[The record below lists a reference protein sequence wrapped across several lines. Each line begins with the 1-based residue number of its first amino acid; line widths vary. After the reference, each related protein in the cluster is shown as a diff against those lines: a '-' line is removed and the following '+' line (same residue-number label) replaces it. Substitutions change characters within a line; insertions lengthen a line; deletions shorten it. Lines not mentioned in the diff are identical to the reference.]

1 MRYILKKTILFTTLL
16 LGSLSVTSAF
26 ADEVNLKKSCVKD
39 NPIIAGE
46 TDPSLLNIY
55 AQACDKKN
63 KDTKNVYLV
72 QAAQRF
78 QQLGKNLKALQL
90 VDQLNGQ
97 QFQHSALTDVKFLA
111 GVSIANQAL
120 TQLRDKEVR
129 YLSEEG
135 YAPAMALADAVKRA
149 KPLAVIEAPVE
160 VKAAPYKAPYKP
172 PVKSTYKPP
181 ARSTNR
187 TPAPVKVQPKVV
199 PKTAAP
205 TSSPTTKPS
214 TGRVSP
220 FGGM

>member
-55 AQACDKKN
+55 AQVCDKKN

-90 VDQLNGQ
+90 VDQLNSQ

-111 GVSIANQAL
+111 GVAIANQAL

-172 PVKSTYKPP
+172 PVKSTYKAP